1 MSELADRLGPA
12 LPARYRLMR
21 EIGRGGTARVFLAQ
35 ESHPER
41 EVAIK
46 VLEPEITALV
56 GSERFLREVDFA
68 SKLSHPHI
76 LPIFAAGEADGLLYY
91 VMPYVAG
98 DTLRDRLA
106 RERVLP
112 LDDALRIVLDVADAL
127 SYAHGHNVIHRDIKP
142 DNILLQAG
150 HAIVADFGIARAITA
165 TGKGPLTGAGFVVGT
180 PAYMSPEQAGG
191 SEVIDGRTDIYSLGC
206 VLYEMLTGE
215 TPHTGASPDA
225 VIAKKL
231 YSPVPRAAVLRPTVP
246 ESLETV
252 LAVAL
257 ARTPADRY
265 QTAAQ
270 LREALSAALP
280 APAAA
285 SPASPFMR
293 APATPPEAPGTW
305 PPAARAPAVRTDL
318 RMPSS
323 RVGLTM
329 VLAAVVVVNWVE
341 TTVDNWIGA
350 RSGTVTEVR
359 HQVAH
364 AMQWLEWHMSFA
376 GHDVTNVVALYG
388 YATAYFFLFPTLLA
402 AVAVAFVR
410 RPALGPYRL
419 LVTAIAV
426 NYALSLPFYLLFP
439 VPERWAFA
447 ESGAMLL
454 SDRWT
459 SRLIEVVRP
468 MSGLDNCFPSFH
480 VSLTVVAV
488 LACFVYGLRFRWSV
502 LAIGIA
508 VILSTFVLGI
518 HWVADILGGVA
529 AGLISTTIALRLESR
544 WGTLQPTA
552 AIGRATAGLGGQGH
566 GLAPTLASRGR
577 G

>member
-1 MSELADRLGPA
+1 MAELADRLGPA
-12 LPARYRLMR
+12 LPSRYRLIR
-21 EIGRGGTARVFLAQ
+21 EIGRGGTACVFLAQ

-91 VMPYVAG
+91 VMPYVEG

-165 TGKGPLTGAGFVVGT
+165 TGKGPLTGAGFIVGT
-180 PAYMSPEQAGG
+180 PAYMSPEQASG

-270 LREALSAALP
+270 FREALSAALP
-280 APAAA
+280 APSAA
-285 SPASPFMR
+285 SPAAPFMR
-293 APATPPEAPGTW
+293 TSSPSPRAPGTW
-305 PPAARAPAVRTDL
+305 SPAARPPAVRT
-318 RMPSS
+318 
-323 RVGLTM
+323 
-329 VLAAVVVVNWVE
+329 
-341 TTVDNWIGA
+341 
-350 RSGTVTEVR
+350 
-359 HQVAH
+359 
-364 AMQWLEWHMSFA
+364 
-376 GHDVTNVVALYG
+376 
-388 YATAYFFLFPTLLA
+388 
-402 AVAVAFVR
+402 
-410 RPALGPYRL
+410 
-419 LVTAIAV
+419 
-426 NYALSLPFYLLFP
+426 LS
-439 VPERWAFA
+439 
-447 ESGAMLL
+447 
-454 SDRWT
+454 
-459 SRLIEVVRP
+459 
-468 MSGLDNCFPSFH
+468 
-480 VSLTVVAV
+480 
-488 LACFVYGLRFRWSV
+488 
-502 LAIGIA
+502 
-508 VILSTFVLGI
+508 
-518 HWVADILGGVA
+518 ADA
-529 AGLISTTIALRLESR
+529 LESR
-544 WGTLQPTA
+544 WA
-552 AIGRATAGLGGQGH
+552 HHCA
-566 GLAPTLASRGR
+566 RGR
-577 G
+577 RSRELCRNDRGQLDRRPQRHRG

>member
-1 MSELADRLGPA
+1 LADRLGPA
-12 LPARYRLMR
+12 LPSRYRLIR
-21 EIGRGGTARVFLAQ
+21 EIGRGGTACVFLAQ

-165 TGKGPLTGAGFVVGT
+165 TGKGPLTGAGFIVGT
-180 PAYMSPEQAGG
+180 PAYMSPEQASG

-270 LREALSAALP
+270 FREALSAALP
-280 APAAA
+280 APSAA
-285 SPASPFMR
+285 SPAAPFMR
-293 APATPPEAPGTW
+293 TSSPSPRAPGTW
-305 PPAARAPAVRTDL
+305 SPAACPPAVRPDAWML
-318 RMPSS
+318 SS

-329 VLAAVVVVNWVE
+329 VLAGVAVVNWVE
-341 TTVDNWIGA
+341 TTADNWIGA
-350 RSGTVTEVR
+350 RSVAVTEVR

-364 AMQWLEWHMSFA
+364 AMQWFEWNVSFA

-388 YATAYFFLFPTLLA
+388 YATAYFFLFPALLVS
-402 AVAVAFVR
+402 VAVACAR

-419 LVTAIAV
+419 LVTAIAIA
-426 NYALSLPFYLLFP
+426 YALSLPFYLLFP

-447 ESGAMLL
+447 ESGAVLL
-454 SDRWT
+454 SDRW
-459 SRLIEVVRP
+459 SSHLIEFVRP

-488 LACFVYGLRFRWSV
+488 LACFIYGLRFRWSA
-502 LAIGIA
+502 LAIGIG

-529 AGLISTTIALRLESR
+529 AGLISITIALRLESR
-544 WGTLQPTA
+544 RGILPSA
-552 AIGRATAGLGGQGH
+552 AAASPAPARLGGFGH
-566 GLAPTLASRGR
+566 DLAPTLATPVRG
-577 G
+577 